1 MATFSGK
8 CRYKPYMDPMGFRAP
23 ARKKQGKFLN
33 KKKRTQNPA
42 ASGVQIFDPHQDL
55 EDFFSDENGSIF
67 GG

>member
-1 MATFSGK
+1 
-8 CRYKPYMDPMGFRAP
+8 MDPMGFRAP